1 MTGKKMTEV
10 HFYHLQ
16 RQPLEKALP
25 QLVEKCLERGWRCIV
40 QADSDERIEA
50 LDALLWTYR
59 EDSFL
64 PHGTD
69 REPEAAAT
77 PVVLTTRVDNPNKAE
92 VRFFIDGANADDIGS
107 YQRAIYLFDG
117 NDPDAVDAAR
127 DNWKEA
133 QGAGFEVTY
142 WQQDK
147 DGRWQKKAGQS

>member
-1 MTGKKMTEV
+1 VTEV

-25 QLVEKCLERGWRCIV
+25 QLIEKCLERKWHCVV
-40 QADSDERIEA
+40 QASSDERVDA

-59 EDSFL
+59 DDGFM

-69 REPEAAAT
+69 RESDAAEM
-77 PVVLTTRVDNPNKAE
+77 PVILTTKDVNPNAAQ
-92 VRFFIDGANADDIGS
+92 VRFLIDGATAENLGR
-107 YQRAIYLFDG
+107 YERAIYIFDG

-133 QGAGFEVTY
+133 QGEGFETIY
-142 WQQDK
+142 WQQDAE
-147 DGRWQKKAGQS
+147 GRWQKKA

>member
-1 MTGKKMTEV
+1 MTEV

-25 QLVEKCLERGWRCIV
+25 QLIEKCLERGWRCVV
-40 QADSDERIEA
+40 QADSEERMEA
-50 LDALLWTYR
+50 LDAQLWTYR

-69 REPEAAAT
+69 REPEAAET
-77 PVVLTTRVDNPNKAE
+77 PVVLTATQSNPNGARA
-92 VRFFIDGANADDIGS
+92 RFFVDGASADDLAP
-107 YQRAIYLFDG
+107 YERAIYLFDG
-117 NDPDAVDAAR
+117 NDPDAVEAAR
-127 DNWKEA
+127 DNYKEA

-147 DGRWQKKAGQS
+147 DGRWKKG